1 MAQRELSP
9 PKCAHTIFANSREM
23 QSMIYFT
30 RQEQRIIII
39 LGILILLGTGVLLIK
54 RFQPGW
60 IMRLSMGEPDFDV
73 ETDQKSPRLT
83 EDTYKP
89 VDQSEQNTED
99 LDEGDKSTPEDQ
111 TEQEKSPQLD
121 AEPDK
126 PDETKININT
136 ASSAELQTLPRIGTV
151 MAQRI
156 IDYRQEY
163 GKFKSIYEL
172 TAING
177 IGEAT
182 LRGLEKLVTV
192 GDPGEQK

>member
-1 MAQRELSP
+1 V
-9 PKCAHTIFANSREM
+9 
-23 QSMIYFT
+23 IYFT

-39 LGILILLGTGVLLIK
+39 LGIVILIGTGVLLVK

-89 VDQSEQNTED
+89 ADQPEQKTED
-99 LDEGDKSTPEDQ
+99 VDESEKPTPE
-111 TEQEKSPQLD
+111 EK
-121 AEPDK
+121 PDK
-126 PDETKININT
+126 PKETKINVNT
-136 ASSAELQTLPRIGTV
+136 ADVDELQKLPGIGPV

-156 IDYRQEY
+156 IEYRQEH
-163 GKFKSIYEL
+163 GEFKNIYEL
-172 TAING
+172 ERVRG

-182 LRGLEKLVTV
+182 LRGFEKIITV
-192 GDPGEQK
+192 GEPDEQK

>member
-1 MAQRELSP
+1 
-9 PKCAHTIFANSREM
+9 
-23 QSMIYFT
+23 MIYFT
-30 RQEQRIIII
+30 RQEQRIIIL
-39 LGILILLGTGVLLIK
+39 LGIMILLGTGVLLIK
-54 RFQPGW
+54 RFQPGL

-89 VDQSEQNTED
+89 VDQSEQSTED

-111 TEQEKSPQLD
+111 PEQEKSPQLD

>member
-1 MAQRELSP
+1 M
-9 PKCAHTIFANSREM
+9 
-23 QSMIYFT
+23 
-30 RQEQRIIII
+30 
-39 LGILILLGTGVLLIK
+39 ILLGTGVLLIK
-54 RFQPGW
+54 RFQPGL

-73 ETDQKSPRLT
+73 EKDQKSPRLT
-83 EDTYKP
+83 EDTYRP
-89 VDQSEQNTED
+89 ADQSAPEQQTERSTED
-99 LDEGDKSTPEDQ
+99 VDESDKSTPEPEDQ
-111 TEQEKSPQLD
+111 PEQEQSPQLD

-136 ASSAELQTLPRIGTV
+136 ASSAELQALPRIGPI

-182 LRGLEKLVTV
+182 LQGLEKLITV
-192 GDPGEQK
+192 GDPDEQK

>member
-1 MAQRELSP
+1 
-9 PKCAHTIFANSREM
+9 
-23 QSMIYFT
+23 MIYFT
-30 RQEQRIIII
+30 RQEQRIIIL
-39 LGILILLGTGVLLIK
+39 LGVMILLGTGVLLIK
-54 RFQPGW
+54 RFQPGL

-73 ETDQKSPRLT
+73 EKDQKSPRLT

-89 VDQSEQNTED
+89 ADQPEQNTED
-99 LDEGDKSTPEDQ
+99 LDESDKSTPEDQ
-111 TEQEKSPQLD
+111 PEQEKSPQLD
-121 AEPDK
+121 AEPGK

-136 ASSAELQTLPRIGTV
+136 ASSAELQALPRIGPV

-172 TAING
+172 TAVNG

-182 LRGLEKLVTV
+182 LRGLGELVTV
-192 GDPGEQK
+192 GDPDE

>member
-1 MAQRELSP
+1 
-9 PKCAHTIFANSREM
+9 
-23 QSMIYFT
+23 MIYFT
-30 RQEQRIIII
+30 RQEQRIIIL
-39 LGILILLGTGVLLIK
+39 LGVLILLGTGILLIK

-89 VDQSEQNTED
+89 ADQPEQNTED
-99 LDEGDKSTPEDQ
+99 SDESDKSTPEDQ
-111 TEQEKSPQLD
+111 PEQEKSPQSD

-136 ASSAELQTLPRIGTV
+136 ASSAELQILPRIGTV

-172 TAING
+172 TAISG

-182 LRGLEKLVTV
+182 MRGLEEFVTV
-192 GDPGEQK
+192 GDIDEQK

>member
-1 MAQRELSP
+1 
-9 PKCAHTIFANSREM
+9 
-23 QSMIYFT
+23 MIYFT
-30 RQEQRIIII
+30 RQEQRIIIL
-39 LGILILLGTGVLLIK
+39 LGVMILLGTGVLLIK
-54 RFQPGW
+54 RFQPGL

-83 EDTYKP
+83 EDTYRP
-89 VDQSEQNTED
+89 ADQSAPEQQTEQSTEA
-99 LDEGDKSTPEDQ
+99 LDESDKSTPEDQ
-111 TEQEKSPQLD
+111 PEQKQSPQLD

-136 ASSAELQTLPRIGTV
+136 ASSAELQALPRIGPI

-182 LRGLEKLVTV
+182 LQGLEKLITV
-192 GDPGEQK
+192 GDPDEQK